1 MSIEQR
7 ELFRFVSKLVFST
20 LRGEIKWQ
28 KQSIPPF
35 MEELIDLQDP
45 RDFIGLVC
53 YCYPTPDEKNLWFF
67 VYPQSKNGWLELRN
81 HESRLE
87 LTIDMGNYGSL
98 SDLYQAIYEK
108 EHEGDSN
115 AAKKTIDLILNGS
128 KETATP

>member
-7 ELFRFVSKLVFST
+7 ELFRFVSKLLFST

-28 KQSIPPF
+28 KQQNLPEFSGTPYLPK
-35 MEELIDLQDP
+35 EERNDP
-45 RDFIGLVC
+45 LC

-67 VYPQSKNGWLELRN
+67 VYPRSKNCWLELRN

-87 LTIDMGNYGSL
+87 LMIDMQNYGSL

-108 EHEGDSN
+108 EHEGDPN
-115 AAKKTIDLILNGS
+115 AAKKTIELILNGS
-128 KETATP
+128 KQQ